1 MASRRQAGQAL
12 VLTLAFVASVML
24 AWILVFNVGQTVNAK
39 LRLNA
44 AADAAAY
51 SAAAWEARSLN
62 YQAYL
67 NRAIVANEVAIAQLV
82 SLRSWS
88 AYLAQLLKNV
98 SLVSNII
105 PPLGRVMH
113 VIERAWSAVDR
124 GVQRAAPPLENGISR
139 LDVDVL
145 LRAQAFAQQQA
156 AVGAADLVERV
167 ARDNLPDARVSRATA
182 ALQVRNARELGDLS
196 QIRRHGDRELRPY
209 IALLEDSRDG
219 FTARRNHDL
228 APANP
233 LATVPKRGGT
243 DLIGEYAWRGAD
255 TMASHVDAV
264 LADFELPIGWGAG
277 ETRHHA
283 QTAQGTH
290 GGSRRANPRTTR
302 LALAA
307 SNVRNGYG
315 GVPEFRD
322 VRGTPTEAQ
331 ATVDY
336 VVVLELPRSS
346 VGLADRVLGTTGI
359 VDAADERHD
368 VGAATD
374 NPLLAMG
381 AAKVHFHRPEP
392 RSDGRVEHPSL
403 FNPYWEARLAP
414 RPAGGLRVVAG
425 IPGAAR

>member
-1 MASRRQAGQAL
+1 M
-12 VLTLAFVASVML
+12 LTLAFIASVML
-24 AWILVFNVGQTVNAK
+24 GWILVFNVGQTVNAK

-88 AYLAQLLKNV
+88 AYVAQLLKNV
-98 SLVSNII
+98 SLVSNVI

-113 VIERAWSAVDR
+113 VIERAWHAVDT
-124 GVQRAAPPLENGISR
+124 GVQRASPPLESGLSR

-167 ARDNLPDARVSRATA
+167 ARDNLPDARVSRAIA
-182 ALQVRNARELGDLS
+182 ALQVRNARQFADLS
-196 QIRRHGDRELRPY
+196 QIRRHGDQELRPY
-209 IALLEDSRDG
+209 VALLEDSRDG
-219 FTARRNHDL
+219 FSARRNNDL

-233 LATVPKRGGT
+233 LASVPKRGGT

-255 TMASHVDAV
+255 TLASHVNA
-264 LADFELPIGWGAG
+264 LFADVEVPLGWGAG
-277 ETRHHA
+277 EIRHHA
-283 QTAQGTH
+283 QTEQGAH
-290 GGSRRANPRTTR
+290 GGSRRSNPRTTR

-307 SNVRNGYG
+307 SSVRNGYR

-322 VRGTPTEAQ
+322 VRGTPDEAA
-331 ATVDY
+331 ATADY
-336 VVVLELPRSS
+336 AVVLELPRPAVS
-346 VGLADRVLGTTGI
+346 LADRVLSAAAI
-359 VDAADERHD
+359 EDAQGERHGIGASAD
-368 VGAATD
+368 RPLLGLGAAE
-374 NPLLAMG
+374 
-381 AAKVHFHRPEP
+381 VHFHRPE
-392 RSDGRVEHPSL
+392 RRDDGRAEHPSL

-414 RPAGGLRVVAG
+414 RPAGGLPVLAGVA
-425 IPGAAR
+425 R